1 MPQKKKTY
9 LLLFVF
15 MLSFTA
21 SAQLTFF
28 GDLYIS
34 EGSEIHV
41 AFKETYF
48 NGGRIITSRAQNPG
62 ILSFGKE
69 SLWKQLQHDS
79 FVDGVVRIYH
89 EGDFT
94 FPIGEGNLFSP
105 LTFYP
110 QKSEEQFEVY
120 YQKYDSQLYP
130 TLSDNFRVPQF
141 HFWNWKTS
149 PSTLG
154 TIKIYWNN
162 EHNLHQLELDGQML
176 KLEAGG
182 SVDLGIM
189 LNQAQKL
196 ELNGTLLSLERGG
209 SVDLSTLFSSSK
221 DNQMLHLNSAVLS
234 LDRGG
239 SVDLSNIISPTM
251 IQKIDRFQLSGS
263 TLELSLSQDE
273 ETVHQVDLSGVKS
286 EDQSLSIS
294 QTTLSLS
301 RGGSVDLLPILE
313 YVEAQ
318 NIEFST
324 PSSQTL
330 NLGITKG
337 NELNIEANEL
347 LSFSKKDS
355 STLVISA
362 KNSTFTTSENITSN
376 ASQQWDQDDFVFGSI
391 QLDNDPNVITD
402 NKRFFFDKSKG
413 AFRAG
418 ITQSDQWD
426 EKNLGTYSTA
436 FGRNSIASNFH
447 SVAFGLSTE
456 SRAWYS
462 TAMGIGTI
470 APSRAETVI
479 GSYNTEYTPLGGTNR
494 WDSQDR
500 LFVVG
505 NGEGSSTVRRSDALV
520 IYKDGSTST
529 SGIWSGPGFYTTSSK
544 SEKMKLSKLTLG
556 IEILEKLIP
565 YQYELK
571 RLPDQLQFGFLAEE
585 LEAIVPNLVYESQGV
600 KSVNYQGLIPILV
613 NVLIHQQQE
622 IERLKDLHIK

>member
-1 MPQKKKTY
+1 MKTIMIFLIELFF
-9 LLLFVF
+9 LLLKPTFGLSQIKMGDHPFEIDANAILEIESKQQGVLLPRMSTQERDAAFQGTVPNSLLIFNTDKDHFEVF
-15 MLSFTA
+15 ISSRQTWEPIQANFLHFKVNDQTVEADGQNNIDLSF
-21 SAQLTFF
+21 L
-28 GDLYIS
+28 L
-34 EGSEIHV
+34 
-41 AFKETYF
+41 
-48 NGGRIITSRAQNPG
+48 
-62 ILSFGKE
+62 
-69 SLWKQLQHDS
+69 
-79 FVDGVVRIYH
+79 
-89 EGDFT
+89 
-94 FPIGEGNLFSP
+94 
-105 LTFYP
+105 
-110 QKSEEQFEVY
+110 
-120 YQKYDSQLYP
+120 
-130 TLSDNFRVPQF
+130 DNTDQQ
-141 HFWNWKTS
+141 
-149 PSTLG
+149 
-154 TIKIYWNN
+154 
-162 EHNLHQLELDGQML
+162 QLELDGQIL

-182 SVDLGIM
+182 SVDLGSV
-189 LNQAQKL
+189 LNPEQKL
-196 ELNGTLLSLERGG
+196 ELNGAILSLEGGG
-209 SVDLSTLFSSSK
+209 SVDLSALFTSRK
-221 DNQMLHLNSAVLS
+221 DNQMLHLNNTVLS

-239 SVDLSNIISPTM
+239 SVDLSTIISPTI
-251 IQKIDRFQLSGS
+251 IQKIDHFQLSGS
-263 TLELSLSQDE
+263 VLELSLSDDE
-273 ETVHQVDLSGVKS
+273 ESVHQIDLSGLKN

-330 NLGITKG
+330 YLGITKG

-362 KNSTFTTSENITSN
+362 KNSTFSTSENITSN
-376 ASQQWDQDDFVFGSI
+376 ASQQWDQDDFVFGSK
-391 QLDNDPNVITD
+391 QLDNDPNTTTD

-418 ITQSDQWD
+418 IAQSDQWD
-426 EKNLGTYSTA
+426 ENNIGTYSTA

-494 WDSQDR
+494 WDYQDR

-505 NGEGSSTVRRSDALV
+505 NGEGNSTASRSDALV

-544 SEKMKLSKLTLG
+544 SEKIKLSKLTLG

-600 KSVNYQGLIPILV
+600 KSVNYLGLLPILV
-613 NVLIHQQQE
+613 NVLIEQQQE
-622 IERLKDLHIK
+622 LERLKKLHLE

>member
-1 MPQKKKTY
+1 MKTIMIFLIELFF
-9 LLLFVF
+9 LLLKPTFGLSQIKMGDHPLEIDANAILEIESKQQGVLLPRMSTQERDAAFQGTVPNSLLIFNTDKDHFEVF
-15 MLSFTA
+15 ISSRQTWEPIQANFLHFKVNDQTVEADGQNNIDLSF
-21 SAQLTFF
+21 L
-28 GDLYIS
+28 L
-34 EGSEIHV
+34 
-41 AFKETYF
+41 
-48 NGGRIITSRAQNPG
+48 
-62 ILSFGKE
+62 
-69 SLWKQLQHDS
+69 
-79 FVDGVVRIYH
+79 
-89 EGDFT
+89 
-94 FPIGEGNLFSP
+94 
-105 LTFYP
+105 
-110 QKSEEQFEVY
+110 
-120 YQKYDSQLYP
+120 
-130 TLSDNFRVPQF
+130 DNTDQQ
-141 HFWNWKTS
+141 
-149 PSTLG
+149 
-154 TIKIYWNN
+154 
-162 EHNLHQLELDGQML
+162 QLELDGQIL

-182 SVDLGIM
+182 SVDLGSVI
-189 LNQAQKL
+189 NPEQKL
-196 ELNGTLLSLERGG
+196 ELNGAILSLEGGG
-209 SVDLSTLFSSSK
+209 SVDLSALFTSRK
-221 DNQMLHLNSAVLS
+221 DNQMLHLNNTVLS

-239 SVDLSNIISPTM
+239 SVDLSTIISPTI
-251 IQKIDRFQLSGS
+251 IQKIDHFKLSDS
-263 TLELSLSQDE
+263 VLELSLSDDE
-273 ETVHQVDLSGVKS
+273 ESVHQIDLSGLKN

-330 NLGITKG
+330 YLGITKG

-355 STLVISA
+355 STLVLSV
-362 KNSTFTTSENITSN
+362 KNSAFNTNKNITSN
-376 ASQQWDQDDFVFGSI
+376 ASQQWDQDDFVFGSK
-391 QLDNDPNVITD
+391 QLDNDPNTTTD

-418 ITQSDQWD
+418 IAQSDQWD
-426 EKNLGTYSTA
+426 ENNIGTYSTA

-505 NGEGSSTVRRSDALV
+505 NGEGNSTASRSDALV

-544 SEKMKLSKLTLG
+544 SEKIKLSKLTLG

-613 NVLIHQQQE
+613 NVLIEQQQE
-622 IERLKDLHIK
+622 LEHLKKLHLE